1 MRYLLGPLLAL
12 LLATP
17 AHAVQITQVAL
28 NCAGDRLPA
37 GVTVHTLTCMGQG
50 LWLGATVGGFPVETD
65 PTIRF
70 ALTVNGVELGSL
82 LHTLPAHLGPVFGED
97 WHEYSS
103 AGVAW
108 RLPLDALCA
117 VGCTGE
123 AVASIALIGGSDPDV
138 AFTLAVPTPEPA
150 TLLMVGT
157 TLALIG
163 WRMRRRQ

>member
-82 LHTLPAHLGPVFGED
+82 LHTLPAHRVLNTPLPVSPATTPENWAFSPE
-97 WHEYSS
+97 
-103 AGVAW
+103 
-108 RLPLDALCA
+108 DALTNSFFRLLLA
-117 VGCTGE
+117 RKP
-123 AVASIALIGGSDPDV
+123 ALKV
-138 AFTLAVPTPEPA
+138 
-150 TLLMVGT
+150 
-157 TLALIG
+157 
-163 WRMRRRQ
+163 